1 MTYSKKISSPV
12 HLTRLTHLTFLFV
25 VLSIITGCNNTE
37 ESSPFGELLAQQPFA
52 PLTDSIKKDSK
63 NPELYFRRGVLLNTN
78 NLPEPA
84 LVDFQ
89 KAWSI
94 SKQEKYAYGISSLL
108 IDKRSDSATIF
119 LREALKEIPTSILLR
134 LSLARSLDAQG
145 QTDAALTTCNEILQ
159 LNPQQVD
166 VLVLKSDLLE
176 KKNMTAESIAVLE
189 QAYAITPYDLELNY
203 NLAYKYAESKN
214 AKVIAL
220 SDSLA
225 KKDSLGIHAEP
236 YYYKGIYYANI
247 NDNSKAIVLFD
258 EAIKHDYQF
267 KNPYIE
273 KGRILYEQKKYT
285 DAMKVFQLV
294 MRLSPSFADSYFWMA
309 KCQEATGQK
318 AEAKLNY
325 QRAYGLDKSWT
336 EAKEAAERL

>member
-1 MTYSKKISSPV
+1 MS
-12 HLTRLTHLTFLFV
+12 RLILFIV
-25 VLSIITGCNNTE
+25 AITILAGCNNSE
-37 ESSPFGELLAQQPFA
+37 ESSPYGDLFRQQPFA

-63 NPELYFRRGVLLNTN
+63 NPELYFRRAVLLNSN

-84 LVDFQ
+84 LADFQ

-94 SKQEKYAYGISSLL
+94 DKQEKYAYAISSLL
-108 IDKRSDSATIF
+108 VDKKSDSATIF
-119 LREALKEIPTSILLR
+119 LREALQAIPTSILLR
-134 LSLARSLDAQG
+134 LSLARAQDAQG

-166 VLVLKSDLLE
+166 ALVLKSDLFE
-176 KKNMTAESIAVLE
+176 KKNMTAESISVLE

-220 SDSLA
+220 CDSLA
-225 KKDSLGIHAEP
+225 AKDSLGIHAEP
-236 YYYKGIYYANI
+236 FYYKGIYYSNI
-247 NDNSKAIVLFD
+247 NENGKAIAQFD
-258 EAIKHDYQF
+258 QAIKKDYQF

-309 KCQEATGQK
+309 KCQEVMGQK

-336 EAKEAAERL
+336 EAKEAADRL

>member
-1 MTYSKKISSPV
+1 M
-12 HLTRLTHLTFLFV
+12 TRLFLFIV
-25 VLSIITGCNNTE
+25 ALSILTGCNNSE
-37 ESSPFGELLAQQPFA
+37 ESSAYGDLFKQQRFA

-63 NPELYFRRGVLLNTN
+63 NPELYFRRAVLLNSN

-84 LVDFQ
+84 LADFQ

-94 SKQEKYAYGISSLL
+94 NKQEKYAYAISSLL
-108 IDKRSDSATIF
+108 IDKKSDSATVF
-119 LREALKEIPTSILLR
+119 LREALQAIPNSILLR

-145 QTDAALTTCNEILQ
+145 QTDAALAACNEILQ

-166 VLVLKSDLLE
+166 ALVLKSDLLE
-176 KKNMTAESIAVLE
+176 KKNMVAESIGVLE

-203 NLAYKYAESKN
+203 NLAYKYAENKN

-220 SDSLA
+220 CDSLA
-225 KKDSLGIHAEP
+225 AKDSLGIHAEP
-236 YYYKGIYYANI
+236 YYYKGIYYSNI
-247 NDNSKAIVLFD
+247 NESGKAIAQFD
-258 EAIKHDYQF
+258 QAIKKDYQF

-273 KGRILYEQKKYT
+273 KGRILYEQKKYP

-336 EAKEAAERL
+336 EAKEAADRL